1 MDGTGTELPLLCL
14 TPLGG
19 RPLAGEHDCRLT
31 LPFEA
36 GSTDEDLALAAPG
49 LPLVAEIGLSGS
61 DVLKLGG
68 ASRENPGISEGFHG
82 LNFTV
87 GELAREAAGFRD
99 VVVADLVPEEDDKGL
114 TGGTVVFVVLDTK
127 VARRAG
133 VAGLDVDFD
142 PVTEA
147 LLVGVED
154 RALDLEVGVEDLGG
168 TVGFAEGTVAREVG
182 VADLD
187 DLDAAAVDIDLEVAV
202 DVKVVAADVDL
213 DAEVK
218 VDLDELNVGL
228 PVGVEGLDPPE
239 EDGLR
244 RIELEVFIPGEE
256 ASCLDAKLILDVV
269 SGREFV
275 NPDVNAVG

>member
-1 MDGTGTELPLLCL
+1 MDGTGTELPLLCI

-19 RPLAGEHDCRLT
+19 CPLAGEHDCRLT

-36 GSTDEDLALAAPG
+36 GSTDEDLTLAAPG

-61 DVLKLGG
+61 DVLKLDG

-82 LNFTV
+82 LGFTV

-99 VVVADLVPEEDDKGL
+99 AVVADLVPKGEYTDL
-114 TGGTVVFVVLDTK
+114 TGGTVVFVVLDTE
-127 VARRAG
+127 VARRVG
-133 VAGLDVDFD
+133 VAALDVDFD

-154 RALDLEVGVEDLGG
+154 RALDLAVGVEDLGG
-168 TVGFAEGTVAREVG
+168 TVGFAEGMVAREVG

-187 DLDAAAVDIDLEVAV
+187 DLDAVVVDINLEVAEDAIALV
-202 DVKVVAADVDL
+202 AAADVDL
-213 DAEVK
+213 DAEVE

-244 RIELEVFIPGEE
+244 RLELEVF
-256 ASCLDAKLILDVV
+256 
-269 SGREFV
+269 
-275 NPDVNAVG
+275 